1 MARLGIREDLV
12 ASRYDG
18 LPTGPSLLYSFETQ
32 AGIPVDST
40 NPLLRDLSPFT
51 IRIVPPTLVDF
62 AVTEN
67 VNLIGRANQDT
78 GDRSPAADAVRSLF
92 GVNSVSG
99 SDQARLETLQRIV
112 SAGQITSSAT
122 ALTERAVITDTTTA
136 ASIAFQIEKILQTSP
151 LTLLVNPREMSTN
164 YTSIQNY
171 SDRGREGF
179 IFERWGEGQPTISW
193 SGSTGGFIAGAPA
206 GSGFGANTQ
215 ESSSISG
222 LQAAA
227 RRDSAAWQNFTAL
240 YHFYRNNGYIYD
252 ILGGSEAHLAVGALA
267 IDYDQFTYV
276 GHIDSF
282 SYAYEEGNPHRVEWS
297 MDFTVDQVYDVAQP
311 PVAVQPQRAPQPNPS
326 YPSRTRQNFIRRPQ
340 AIGGGSDRPFAQ
352 AVDNILDGPDGTFV
366 GVSGTDQFAQTPLDL
381 LLPTGFTR

>member
-1 MARLGIREDLV
+1 MASLNLREDLI

-32 AGIPVDST
+32 AGIPVDNT

-51 IRIVPPTLVDF
+51 IRIVPPTLVEF

-78 GDRSPAADAVRSLF
+78 GNRSPAADAVRSLF

-112 SAGQITSSAT
+112 SAGQVTSSAT
-122 ALTERAVITDTTTA
+122 ALTERAVLADTTTA

-151 LTLLVNPREMSTN
+151 LTLLINPSEMSTS
-164 YTSIQNY
+164 YTSIQDF
-171 SDRGREGF
+171 SGRSREGF

-193 SGSTGGFIAGAPA
+193 SGSTGAFIAGAPA
-206 GSGFGANTQ
+206 GSGQGANTQ
-215 ESSSISG
+215 ESASISG

-227 RRDSAAWQNFTAL
+227 RRDSAAWQNFIAL
-240 YHFYRNNGYIYD
+240 YQFYRNNGYIYD
-252 ILGGSEAHLAVGALA
+252 IIGGSEAHLAVGALA
-267 IDYDQFTYV
+267 VDYDQFTYV

-282 SYAYEEGNPHRVEWS
+282 SYSFEEGSPHRVEWS
-297 MDFTVDQVYDVAQP
+297 MDFTVDQMYDLAQP

-326 YPSRTRQNFIRRPQ
+326 YPSRTRQSFIQRPQ
-340 AIGGGSDRPFAQ
+340 SIGGGARTFSQ
-352 AVDNILDGPDGTFV
+352 AVDNVLDGPDGPIV
-366 GVSGTDQFAQTPLDL
+366 GVSGTDQFAQTPLNL